1 MIKRILLIVVVT
13 LLIVGGFYGGM
24 RYQLYQFAGSVTEQE
39 KVKFYESMYSSHD
52 EYQRIASER
61 KDELEKAVVDYNK
74 GDQQNPTTQRELL
87 KAVNSYNAI
96 AMAYNASLFQ
106 WGNLGSGAICPIYI
120 VQWDVKDERGK
131 AVLVDVIRYPYPLVQ
146 KLYKDVL
153 FDPVD

>member
-1 MIKRILLIVVVT
+1 MNKRILLVVVVT

-24 RYQLYQFAGSVTEQE
+24 RYQLYQFTGTVREQE
-39 KVKFYESMYSSHD
+39 KVKFYESMYSQHD
-52 EYQRIASER
+52 EYQEIVSER
-61 KDELEKAVVDYNK
+61 KDKLEKAFANYNK
-74 GDQQNPTTQRELL
+74 GNQEHPTTERELL

-106 WGNLGSGAICPIYI
+106 WGNLRSGAICPIYI

-146 KLYKDVL
+146 RLHKDVL